1 MTVNVR
7 KMKPV
12 EMVRFLNSTELGTV
26 MSAAMVWR
34 ATASPRRRTAGA

>member
-26 MSAAMVWR
+26 MSAAMV
-34 ATASPRRRTAGA
+34 